1 MPEPFRMSHNHQN
14 HSVRRIVLPSGRS
27 IEVIRFNEA
36 EPDVRDLSVCPTCQ
50 GDLVQPLTWGEA
62 DEGRWEL
69 MLECP
74 NCWWTETAVYER
86 DQVERLEDKLDE
98 GLADM
103 IADVRRLSQANMA
116 ADVDR
121 FIAAMQADLILPED
135 F

>member
-1 MPEPFRMSHNHQN
+1 MNQRDHH
-14 HSVRRIVLPSGRS
+14 HTVRRIVLPSGRS
-27 IEVIRFNEA
+27 IEVIRFNDT
-36 EPDVRDLSVCPTCQ
+36 EPATRELYVCPTCR
-50 GDLVQPLTWGEA
+50 GELVQPLEWSECE
-62 DEGRWEL
+62 EGRWEL
-69 MLECP
+69 TLECP
-74 NCWWTETAVYER
+74 NCWWTESSVYER

-103 IADVRRLSQANMA
+103 IADLKRLSQANMA